1 MFEITTLLKYFN
13 VIEDRMN
20 SEQLLERVMEINT
33 NIRHTIVADSDGNIE
48 VVNHREGVTNY
59 LSEDE
64 TSESIKRAAS
74 AWKARKE
81 LSPKIG
87 NGIYAVAA
95 FEKLS
100 RITFPLGQKHLL
112 FVSVGSGEVRQDL
125 HEGGQQDII
134 ERVLNLLS
142 GDPTKV
148 R

>member
-1 MFEITTLLKYFN
+1 
-13 VIEDRMN
+13 MN

-64 TSESIKRAAS
+64 TVASIKRAAS
-74 AWKARKE
+74 AWKARKS

-112 FVSVGSGEVRQDL
+112 FVSVGAGGAREDL
-125 HEGGQQDII
+125 REGGQQDII
-134 ERVLNLLS
+134 EHVLNILS
-142 GDPTKV
+142 GDPTKA
-148 R
+148 